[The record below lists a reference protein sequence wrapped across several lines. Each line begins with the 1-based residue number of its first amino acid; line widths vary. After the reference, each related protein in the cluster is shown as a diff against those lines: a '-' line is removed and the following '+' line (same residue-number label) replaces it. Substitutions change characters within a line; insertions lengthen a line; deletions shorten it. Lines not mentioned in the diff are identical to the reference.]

1 MADMDTRVSLER
13 LDVDNYATWS
23 VRMRFTLISRGLW
36 KHVINDG
43 EVTDTD
49 GDQKALAL
57 IGLSV
62 MDHHLPSLGQ
72 RETAKAAWDALESV
86 YKAKSMA
93 RRVALKR
100 EMNSLKKAAE
110 EPMTKYVA
118 RAKELRDQLAA
129 AGHITNDEEV
139 AAALLAGLPPDYD
152 VIVAV
157 LETTADK
164 VDLDVLLGKLLTAEQ
179 RLPKT
184 NEPTAP
190 RAYAGAAER
199 APRGGGRRPPLR
211 CFYCDQLGH
220 MVRDCPKARADRAR
234 GANQAAGDNGR
245 GVAMAAVQHVEAG
258 GWVLDSCASHHI
270 TNDASTMSDMR
281 PLDEA
286 IHITF
291 ANGERA
297 EARGI
302 GSVQLGGLTG
312 AAFDYITLKDVLYVP
327 EASVN
332 LVSIPL
338 AVRRG
343 IVFDFAEEGCR
354 VSKGSQLVTVAPPS
368 GGVYVIA
375 PSPGVAAAL
384 SAKATPQ
391 LWHRRYGHMGYDNMA
406 KLQADQLVDG
416 IKPSASDFKEA
427 GVPLCEPCVKAK
439 HHKISRGPSNTNT
452 DNPL

>member
-1 MADMDTRVSLER
+1 
-13 LDVDNYATWS
+13 
-23 VRMRFTLISRGLW
+23 MRRR
-36 KHVINDG
+36 
-43 EVTDTD
+43 
-49 GDQKALAL
+49 LAL
-57 IGLSV
+57 GRALLLVRAPSPPN
-62 MDHHLPSLGQ
+62 LPKRSTKLYQ
-72 RETAKAAWDALESV
+72 APLFDASTAPPVSAPTV
-86 YKAKSMA
+86 NGFFMA

-129 AGHITNDEEV
+129 AGHTTNDEEV

-245 GVAMAAVQHVEAG
+245 GVAMAAVKHVEAG
-258 GWVLDSCASHHI
+258 GWVL
-270 TNDASTMSDMR
+270 
-281 PLDEA
+281 
-286 IHITF
+286 
-291 ANGERA
+291 GERVVTIIRLRSA
-297 EARGI
+297 LTYSDART
-302 GSVQLGGLTG
+302 GL
-312 AAFDYITLKDVLYVP
+312 
-327 EASVN
+327 
-332 LVSIPL
+332 
-338 AVRRG
+338 
-343 IVFDFAEEGCR
+343 
-354 VSKGSQLVTVAPPS
+354 
-368 GGVYVIA
+368 
-375 PSPGVAAAL
+375 
-384 SAKATPQ
+384 
-391 LWHRRYGHMGYDNMA
+391 
-406 KLQADQLVDG
+406 
-416 IKPSASDFKEA
+416 
-427 GVPLCEPCVKAK
+427 
-439 HHKISRGPSNTNT
+439 
-452 DNPL
+452 

>member
-1 MADMDTRVSLER
+1 
-13 LDVDNYATWS
+13 
-23 VRMRFTLISRGLW
+23 
-36 KHVINDG
+36 
-43 EVTDTD
+43 
-49 GDQKALAL
+49 
-57 IGLSV
+57 

-72 RETAKAAWDALESV
+72 RETAKAAWDALEAV

-93 RRVALKR
+93 RRVALRR

-129 AGHITNDEEV
+129 AGLTTEDEEV

-179 RLPKT
+179 RLPKA

-199 APRGGGRRPPLR
+199 APHGGGQRPPPR
-211 CFYCDQLGH
+211 CFYCGQLGH
-220 MVRDCPKARADRAR
+220 IVRNCPKARADQAR
-234 GANQAAGDNGR
+234 GANQAAGDHGR
-245 GVAMAAVQHVEAG
+245 GVAMAAVKHGEAG
-258 GWVLDSCASHHI
+258 GWVLDSKASHHI

-286 IHITF
+286 INITF

-312 AAFDYITLKDVLYVP
+312 AAFDHITLKDVLYVP

-343 IVFDFAEEGCR
+343 IQRESCYIIWSRSALTCSDTP
-354 VSKGSQLVTVAPPS
+354 KGRSSSQSGSVLGRPQTLLESNLGKRTPAS
-368 GGVYVIA
+368 NTRSRGGGV
-375 PSPGVAAAL
+375 
-384 SAKATPQ
+384 
-391 LWHRRYGHMGYDNMA
+391 
-406 KLQADQLVDG
+406 
-416 IKPSASDFKEA
+416 
-427 GVPLCEPCVKAK
+427 
-439 HHKISRGPSNTNT
+439 
-452 DNPL
+452 